1 MQKLMLVF
9 LIIFLSSCADKEEE
23 KELKCSINKDEFCIK
38 DNIKYSLK
46 NRPIRFMQESIL
58 FIEGLK
64 NYDNLNIRIYGLNMD
79 MGVLKAQAVKKDKIY
94 EVEFLLNFCFV
105 KDMRYRIELFNGEKS
120 LKKYIDFDMKR

>member
-1 MQKLMLVF
+1 MQKI
-9 LIIFLSSCADKEEE
+9 LIILLAIFLYSCADKDDK

-38 DNIKYSLK
+38 DKIKYSLK
-46 NRPIRFMQESIL
+46 NRPIRFMQESVL

-79 MGVLKAQAVKKDKIY
+79 MGVLKAQAVKKGKDY